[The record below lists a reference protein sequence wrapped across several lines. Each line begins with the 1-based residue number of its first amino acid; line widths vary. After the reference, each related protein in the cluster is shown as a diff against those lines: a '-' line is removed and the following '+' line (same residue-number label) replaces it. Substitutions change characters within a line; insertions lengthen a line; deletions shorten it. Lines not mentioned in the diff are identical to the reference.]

1 MECHPHSYGLGLSA
15 IRATTADV
23 GGFSFLAVLVY
34 VADEDPAI
42 DAGTRTLQAGVVSLY
57 GVVVIV
63 SGWVRVSCARL
74 SSVHSFTS
82 FSVGRVPG
90 SCHSCGT
97 ISLSDGLIL
106 AYWLSYVYYLTI
118 VSLLYACY

>member
-42 DAGTRTLQAGVVSLY
+42 EAGTRTLQASVVCLDS
-57 GVVVIV
+57 VVLLLN
-63 SGWVRVSCARL
+63 GWVRVGCARL
-74 SSVHSFTS
+74 CGVHSFTS

-106 AYWLSYVYYLTI
+106 A
-118 VSLLYACY
+118 